1 MFKRV
6 KTSTLMSRRRNESVV
21 VKSNG
26 EFYAFCKKLDKLL
39 VNADMDV
46 TITLEDIG
54 IAEISILPMTSSD
67 DPLNFDLSIQDGGAS
82 LQLINCDN
90 GEDTWFSGIRDDGT
104 EKEVAN
110 EILAFVREVFVESR
124 RLKDRRS
131 RRRRN
136 ESIRCDMDDSF
147 YKLCSAVDR
156 EIQYGLLLDSRTTVN
171 HIGLAEIC
179 IYGDVY
185 NRDDVC
191 LKLDLDHDMKLTVFN
206 DDVSWEHEFY
216 DVHVKDIVG
225 IIKKTVEDAWGFKL
239 KV

>member
-1 MFKRV
+1 MFRRV
-6 KTSTLMSRRRNESVV
+6 KTRTLMSRRRNESVV

-26 EFYAFCKKLDKLL
+26 EFYAFCKKLDKIL

-46 TITLEDIG
+46 TITIEDIG
-54 IAEISILPMTSSD
+54 IAEISILPMTSSE

-90 GEDTWFSGIRDDGT
+90 GEDTWFDGIRDDGT
-104 EKEVAN
+104 EKKVAN

-131 RRRRN
+131 RRRN
-136 ESIRCDMDDSF
+136 ESIRCDMDDYF
-147 YKLCSAVDR
+147 YKLCRAVDR
-156 EIQYGLLLDSRTTVN
+156 EIQYGLRLDSRTTVN
-171 HIGLAEIC
+171 HMGLAEIC

-191 LKLDLDHDMKLTVFN
+191 LKLGIDHDMNLKVFN
-206 DDVSWEHEFY
+206 DDVSWEHAFH
-216 DVHVKDIVG
+216 DVQVKDIVG

>member
-1 MFKRV
+1 MFRRV
-6 KTSTLMSRRRNESVV
+6 KTSTLMSRRRNESVS

-46 TITLEDIG
+46 TITIEDIG
-54 IAEISILPMTSSD
+54 IAEISILPMTSSE

-90 GEDTWFSGIRDDGT
+90 GEDTWFDGIRDDGT
-104 EKEVAN
+104 EKKVAN

-131 RRRRN
+131 RRRN
-136 ESIRCDMDDSF
+136 ESIRCDMDDYF
-147 YKLCSAVDR
+147 YKLCRAVDR
-156 EIQYGLLLDSRTTVN
+156 EIQYGLRLDSRTTVN
-171 HIGLAEIC
+171 HMGLADIC

-191 LKLDLDHDMKLTVFN
+191 LKLDIDHDMNLTVFN
-206 DDVSWEHEFY
+206 DDVSWEHAFH
-216 DVHVKDIVG
+216 DVQVKDIVG
-225 IIKKTVEDAWGFKL
+225 IIKKTVDDAWGFKL
-239 KV
+239 KI

>member
-1 MFKRV
+1 MFRRV

-46 TITLEDIG
+46 TITIEDIG
-54 IAEISILPMTSSD
+54 IAEISILPMTSSE

-90 GEDTWFSGIRDDGT
+90 GEDTWFDGIRDDGT
-104 EKEVAN
+104 EKKVAN

-131 RRRRN
+131 RRRN
-136 ESIRCDMDDSF
+136 ESIRCDMDDYF
-147 YKLCSAVDR
+147 YKLCRAVDR
-156 EIQYGLLLDSRTTVN
+156 EIQYGLRLDSRTTVN
-171 HIGLAEIC
+171 HMGLAEIC

-191 LKLDLDHDMKLTVFN
+191 LKLDIDHDMNLTVFN
-206 DDVSWEHEFY
+206 DDVSWEHAFH
-216 DVHVKDIVG
+216 DVQVKDIVG

>member
-1 MFKRV
+1 MFRRV

-46 TITLEDIG
+46 TITIEDIG
-54 IAEISILPMTSSD
+54 IAEISILPMTSSE

-90 GEDTWFSGIRDDGT
+90 GEDTWFDGIRDDGT
-104 EKEVAN
+104 EKKVAN

-131 RRRRN
+131 RRRN
-136 ESIRCDMDDSF
+136 ESIRCDMDDYF
-147 YKLCSAVDR
+147 YKLCRAVDR
-156 EIQYGLLLDSRTTVN
+156 EIQYGLRLDSRTTVN
-171 HIGLAEIC
+171 HMGLADIC

-191 LKLDLDHDMKLTVFN
+191 LKLNIDHDMNLKVFN
-206 DDVSWEHEFY
+206 DDVSWEHAFH
-216 DVHVKDIVG
+216 DVQVKDIVG

>member
-6 KTSTLMSRRRNESVV
+6 KTRTLMSRRRNESVS

-39 VNADMDV
+39 VGADMDV
-46 TITLEDIG
+46 TITIEDIG
-54 IAEISILPMTSSD
+54 IAEISILPMTSSE

-90 GEDTWFSGIRDDGT
+90 GEDTWFGGIRDDGT
-104 EKEVAN
+104 EKKVAN

-124 RLKDRRS
+124 RPKHNRS
-131 RRRRN
+131 RRRN

-147 YKLCSAVDR
+147 YKLCSAIDR
-156 EIQYGLLLDSRTTVN
+156 QIQYGLLLDSRTTVN

-185 NRDDVC
+185 NRGDVC
-191 LKLDLDHDMKLTVFN
+191 LKLDLDKDMKLTVFN
-206 DDVSWEHEFY
+206 DDVLWEHEFY
-216 DVHVKDIVG
+216 NVQVKDIVG

>member
-1 MFKRV
+1 MFRRV
-6 KTSTLMSRRRNESVV
+6 RKSTLKSNRRNESVS

-46 TITLEDIG
+46 TITIEDIG
-54 IAEISILPMTSSD
+54 IAEISILPMTSSE

-90 GEDTWFSGIRDDGT
+90 GEDTWFDGIRDDGT
-104 EKEVAN
+104 EKKVAN

-131 RRRRN
+131 RRRN
-136 ESIRCDMDDSF
+136 ESIRCDMDDYF
-147 YKLCSAVDR
+147 YKLCRAVDR
-156 EIQYGLLLDSRTTVN
+156 EIQYGLRLDSRTTVN
-171 HIGLAEIC
+171 HMGLAEIC

-185 NRDDVC
+185 NRGDVC
-191 LKLDLDHDMKLTVFN
+191 LKLNIDHDMNLTVFN
-206 DDVSWEHEFY
+206 DDVSWEHAFH
-216 DVHVKDIVG
+216 DVQVKDIVG

>member
-1 MFKRV
+1 MFRRV
-6 KTSTLMSRRRNESVV
+6 KTSTLMSRRRNESVS

-46 TITLEDIG
+46 TITIEDIG
-54 IAEISILPMTSSD
+54 IAEISILPMTSSE

-90 GEDTWFSGIRDDGT
+90 GEDTWFDGIRDDGT
-104 EKEVAN
+104 EKKVAN

-131 RRRRN
+131 RRRN
-136 ESIRCDMDDSF
+136 ESIRCDMDDYF
-147 YKLCSAVDR
+147 YKLCRAVDR
-156 EIQYGLLLDSRTTVN
+156 EIQYGLRLDSRTTVN
-171 HIGLAEIC
+171 HMGLAEIC

-191 LKLDLDHDMKLTVFN
+191 LNLDIDHDMNLMVFN
-206 DDVSWEHEFY
+206 DDVSWEHAFH
-216 DVHVKDIVG
+216 DVQVKDIVG

>member
-1 MFKRV
+1 MFRRV

-46 TITLEDIG
+46 TITIEDIG
-54 IAEISILPMTSSD
+54 IAEISILPMTSND

-90 GEDTWFSGIRDDGT
+90 GEDTWFDGIRDDGT
-104 EKEVAN
+104 EKKVAN

-131 RRRRN
+131 RRRN
-136 ESIRCDMDDSF
+136 ESIRCDMDDYF
-147 YKLCSAVDR
+147 YKLCRAVDR
-156 EIQYGLLLDSRTTVN
+156 EIQYGLRLDSRTTVN
-171 HIGLAEIC
+171 HMGLAEIC

-191 LKLDLDHDMKLTVFN
+191 LKLNIDHDMNLTVFN
-206 DDVSWEHEFY
+206 DDVSWEHAFH
-216 DVHVKDIVG
+216 DVQVKDIVG
-225 IIKKTVEDAWGFKL
+225 ILKKTVEDAWGFKL

>member
-1 MFKRV
+1 MFRRV

-46 TITLEDIG
+46 TITIEDIG
-54 IAEISILPMTSSD
+54 IAEISILPMTSSE

-90 GEDTWFSGIRDDGT
+90 GEDTWFDGIRDDGT
-104 EKEVAN
+104 EKKVAN

-131 RRRRN
+131 RRRN
-136 ESIRCDMDDSF
+136 ESIRCDMDDYF
-147 YKLCSAVDR
+147 YKLCRAVDR
-156 EIQYGLLLDSRTTVN
+156 EIQYGLRLDSRTTVN
-171 HIGLAEIC
+171 HMGLAEIC

-191 LKLDLDHDMKLTVFN
+191 LKLGIDHDMNLKVFN
-206 DDVSWEHEFY
+206 DDVSWEHAFH
-216 DVHVKDIVG
+216 DVQVKGIVG

>member
-1 MFKRV
+1 MFRRV

-26 EFYAFCKKLDKLL
+26 ELYAFCKKLDKLL
-39 VNADMDV
+39 VGEDMDV

-54 IAEISILPMTSSD
+54 IAEISILPMTSND

-90 GEDTWFSGIRDDGT
+90 GEDTWFDGIRDDGT
-104 EKEVAN
+104 EKKVAN

-131 RRRRN
+131 RRRN
-136 ESIRCDMDDSF
+136 ESIRCDMDDYF
-147 YKLCSAVDR
+147 YKLCRAVDR
-156 EIQYGLLLDSRTTVN
+156 EIQYGLRLDSRTTVN
-171 HIGLAEIC
+171 HMGLAEIC
-179 IYGDVY
+179 IHGDVY

-191 LKLDLDHDMKLTVFN
+191 LKLNIDHDMNLTVFN
-206 DDVSWEHEFY
+206 DDVSWEHAFH
-216 DVHVKDIVG
+216 DVQVKDIVG

>member
-1 MFKRV
+1 MFRRV
-6 KTSTLMSRRRNESVV
+6 RKITLKSNRRNESVV

-46 TITLEDIG
+46 TITIEDIG
-54 IAEISILPMTSSD
+54 IAEISILPMTSND

-90 GEDTWFSGIRDDGT
+90 GEDTWFDGIRDDGT
-104 EKEVAN
+104 EKKVAN

-131 RRRRN
+131 RRRN
-136 ESIRCDMDDSF
+136 ESIRCDMDDYF
-147 YKLCSAVDR
+147 YKLCRAVDR
-156 EIQYGLLLDSRTTVN
+156 EIQYGLRLDSRTTVN
-171 HIGLAEIC
+171 HMGLAEIC

-191 LKLDLDHDMKLTVFN
+191 LKLDIDHDMNLTVFN
-206 DDVSWEHEFY
+206 DDVSWEHAFH
-216 DVHVKDIVG
+216 DVQVKDIVG

>member
-1 MFKRV
+1 MLRRV
-6 KTSTLMSRRRNESVV
+6 KTSTLMSRRRNESVS

-46 TITLEDIG
+46 TITIEDIG
-54 IAEISILPMTSSD
+54 IAEISILPMTSSE

-90 GEDTWFSGIRDDGT
+90 GEDTWFDGIRDDGT
-104 EKEVAN
+104 EKKVAN

-131 RRRRN
+131 RRRN
-136 ESIRCDMDDSF
+136 ESIRCDMDDYF
-147 YKLCSAVDR
+147 YKLCRAVDR
-156 EIQYGLLLDSRTTVN
+156 EIQYGLRLDSRTTVN
-171 HIGLAEIC
+171 HMGLADIC

-191 LKLDLDHDMKLTVFN
+191 LKLEIDHDMNLTVFN
-206 DDVSWEHEFY
+206 DDVSWEHAFY
-216 DVHVKDIVG
+216 DVQVKDIVG

>member
-1 MFKRV
+1 MFRRV
-6 KTSTLMSRRRNESVV
+6 KTSTLMSRRRNESVS

-39 VNADMDV
+39 VNEDMDV
-46 TITLEDIG
+46 TITIEDIG
-54 IAEISILPMTSSD
+54 IAEISILPMTSSE

-90 GEDTWFSGIRDDGT
+90 GEDTWFDGIRDDGT
-104 EKEVAN
+104 EKKVAN

-131 RRRRN
+131 RRRN
-136 ESIRCDMDDSF
+136 ESIRCDMDDYF
-147 YKLCSAVDR
+147 YKLCRAVDR
-156 EIQYGLLLDSRTTVN
+156 EIQYGLRLDSRATVN
-171 HIGLAEIC
+171 HMGLAEIC

-191 LKLDLDHDMKLTVFN
+191 LKLEIDHDMNLTVFN
-206 DDVSWEHEFY
+206 DDVSWEHAFH
-216 DVHVKDIVG
+216 DVQVKDIVG
-225 IIKKTVEDAWGFKL
+225 IIKKTVEDTWGFKL
-239 KV
+239 KA

>member
-1 MFKRV
+1 MFRRV
-6 KTSTLMSRRRNESVV
+6 RKITLKSNRRNESVV

-46 TITLEDIG
+46 TITIEDIG
-54 IAEISILPMTSSD
+54 IAEISILPMTSND

-90 GEDTWFSGIRDDGT
+90 GEDTWFDGIRDDGT
-104 EKEVAN
+104 EKKVAN

-131 RRRRN
+131 RRRN
-136 ESIRCDMDDSF
+136 ESIRCDMDDYF
-147 YKLCSAVDR
+147 YKLCRAVDR
-156 EIQYGLLLDSRTTVN
+156 EIQYGLRLDSRTTVN
-171 HIGLAEIC
+171 HMGLAEIC

-191 LKLDLDHDMKLTVFN
+191 LKLNIDHDMNLTVFN
-206 DDVSWEHEFY
+206 DDVSWEHAFH
-216 DVHVKDIVG
+216 DVQVKDIVG
-225 IIKKTVEDAWGFKL
+225 ILKKTVEDAWGFKL

>member
-1 MFKRV
+1 MFRRV
-6 KTSTLMSRRRNESVV
+6 KTRTLMSRRRNESVS

-26 EFYAFCKKLDKLL
+26 EFYAFCNKLDKIL

-46 TITLEDIG
+46 TITIEDIG
-54 IAEISILPMTSSD
+54 IAEISILPMTSSE
-67 DPLNFDLSIQDGGAS
+67 DPLDFDLSIQDGGAS

-90 GEDTWFSGIRDDGT
+90 GEDTWFDGIRDDGT
-104 EKEVAN
+104 EKKVAN

-131 RRRRN
+131 RRRN
-136 ESIRCDMDDSF
+136 ESIRCDMDDYF
-147 YKLCSAVDR
+147 YKLCRAVDR
-156 EIQYGLLLDSRTTVN
+156 EIQYGLRLDSRTTVN
-171 HIGLAEIC
+171 HMGLAEIC

-191 LKLDLDHDMKLTVFN
+191 LKLDIDHDMNLTVFN
-206 DDVSWEHEFY
+206 DDVSWEHAFH
-216 DVHVKDIVG
+216 DIQVKDIVG

>member
-1 MFKRV
+1 MFRRV
-6 KTSTLMSRRRNESVV
+6 KTSTLMSRRRNESVS

-26 EFYAFCKKLDKLL
+26 EFYAFCNKLDKLL

-46 TITLEDIG
+46 TITIEDIG
-54 IAEISILPMTSSD
+54 IAEISILPMTSSE
-67 DPLNFDLSIQDGGAS
+67 DPLDFDLSIQDGGAS

-90 GEDTWFSGIRDDGT
+90 GEDTWFDGIRDDGT
-104 EKEVAN
+104 EKKVAN

-131 RRRRN
+131 RRRN
-136 ESIRCDMDDSF
+136 ESIRCDMDDYF
-147 YKLCSAVDR
+147 YKLCRAVDR
-156 EIQYGLLLDSRTTVN
+156 EIQYGLRLDSRTTVN
-171 HIGLAEIC
+171 HMGLAEIC

-191 LKLDLDHDMKLTVFN
+191 LKLDIDHDMNLTVFN
-206 DDVSWEHEFY
+206 DDVSWEHAFH
-216 DVHVKDIVG
+216 DIQVKDIVG

>member
-1 MFKRV
+1 MFRRV
-6 KTSTLMSRRRNESVV
+6 RTSTLRSRRRNESVV

-26 EFYAFCKKLDKLL
+26 EFYAFCKKLDKIL
-39 VNADMDV
+39 VDADMDV

-90 GEDTWFSGIRDDGT
+90 GEDTWFDGIRDDGT
-104 EKEVAN
+104 EKKVAN

-124 RLKDRRS
+124 RLNDRRS
-131 RRRRN
+131 RRRN
-136 ESIRCDMDDSF
+136 ESIRCDQDDSF

-156 EIQYGLLLDSRTTVN
+156 EIQYGLRLDSRTTVN
-171 HIGLAEIC
+171 HIGLADIC

-191 LKLDLDHDMKLTVFN
+191 LKLDLDHDMNLTVFN
-206 DDVSWEHEFY
+206 DDVLWEHAFY
-216 DVHVKDIVG
+216 DVQVSDLIG
-225 IIKKTVEDAWGFKL
+225 IIKKTVEDAWGIKL

>member
-1 MFKRV
+1 MFRRV

-26 EFYAFCKKLDKLL
+26 EFYAFCKKLDKIL

-46 TITLEDIG
+46 TITIEDIG
-54 IAEISILPMTSSD
+54 IAEISILPMTSSE

-90 GEDTWFSGIRDDGT
+90 GEDTWFDGIRDDGT
-104 EKEVAN
+104 EKKVAN

-131 RRRRN
+131 RRRN
-136 ESIRCDMDDSF
+136 ESIRCDMDDYF
-147 YKLCSAVDR
+147 YKLCRAVDR
-156 EIQYGLLLDSRTTVN
+156 EIQYGLRLDSRTTVN
-171 HIGLAEIC
+171 HMGLADIC

-191 LKLDLDHDMKLTVFN
+191 LKLDLDHDMNLTVFN
-206 DDVSWEHEFY
+206 DDVSWEHAFY
-216 DVHVKDIVG
+216 DVQVKDIVG

>member
-1 MFKRV
+1 MIRRV
-6 KTSTLMSRRRNESVV
+6 KTSTLMSRRRNESVS

-46 TITLEDIG
+46 TITIEDIG
-54 IAEISILPMTSSD
+54 IAEISILPMTSSE

-90 GEDTWFSGIRDDGT
+90 GEDTWFDGIRDDGT
-104 EKEVAN
+104 EKKVAN

-131 RRRRN
+131 RRRN
-136 ESIRCDMDDSF
+136 ESIRCDMDDYF
-147 YKLCSAVDR
+147 YKLCRAVDR
-156 EIQYGLLLDSRTTVN
+156 EIQYGLRLDSRTTVN
-171 HIGLAEIC
+171 HMGLADIC

-191 LKLDLDHDMKLTVFN
+191 LKLEIDHDMNLTVFN
-206 DDVSWEHEFY
+206 DDVSWEHAFY
-216 DVHVKDIVG
+216 DVQVKDIVG

>member
-1 MFKRV
+1 MFRRV

-46 TITLEDIG
+46 TITIEDIG
-54 IAEISILPMTSSD
+54 IAEISILPMTSSE

-90 GEDTWFSGIRDDGT
+90 GEDTWFDSIRDDGT
-104 EKEVAN
+104 EKKVAN

-131 RRRRN
+131 RRRN
-136 ESIRCDMDDSF
+136 ESIRCDMDDYF
-147 YKLCSAVDR
+147 YKLCRAVDR
-156 EIQYGLLLDSRTTVN
+156 EIQYGLRLDSRTTVN
-171 HIGLAEIC
+171 HMGLAEIC

-191 LKLDLDHDMKLTVFN
+191 LKLDIDHDMNLTVFN
-206 DDVSWEHEFY
+206 DDVSWEHAFH
-216 DVHVKDIVG
+216 DVQVKDIVG

>member
-1 MFKRV
+1 MLRRV
-6 KTSTLMSRRRNESVV
+6 RKSTLKSNRRNESVV

-54 IAEISILPMTSSD
+54 IAEISILPMTSND

-90 GEDTWFSGIRDDGT
+90 GEDIWFDGIRDDGT
-104 EKEVAN
+104 EKKVAN
-110 EILAFVREVFVESR
+110 EILAFVREIFSESR

-131 RRRRN
+131 RRRN
-136 ESIRCDMDDSF
+136 ESIRCDMDDYF
-147 YKLCSAVDR
+147 YKLCRAVDR
-156 EIQYGLLLDSRTTVN
+156 EIQYGLRLDSRTTVN
-171 HIGLAEIC
+171 HMGLAEIC

-185 NRDDVC
+185 NRGDVC
-191 LKLDLDHDMKLTVFN
+191 LKLNIDHDMNLKVFN
-206 DDVSWEHEFY
+206 DAVSWEHAFH
-216 DVHVKDIVG
+216 DVQVKDIVG

>member
-1 MFKRV
+1 
-6 KTSTLMSRRRNESVV
+6 MSRRRNESVS

-46 TITLEDIG
+46 TITIEDIG
-54 IAEISILPMTSSD
+54 IAEISILPMTSSE

-90 GEDTWFSGIRDDGT
+90 GEDTWFDGIRDDGT
-104 EKEVAN
+104 EKKVAN

-131 RRRRN
+131 RRRN
-136 ESIRCDMDDSF
+136 ESIRCDMDDYF
-147 YKLCSAVDR
+147 YKLCRAVDR
-156 EIQYGLLLDSRTTVN
+156 EIQYGLRLDSRTTVN
-171 HIGLAEIC
+171 HMGLAEIC

-191 LKLDLDHDMKLTVFN
+191 LNLDIDHDMNLMVFN
-206 DDVSWEHEFY
+206 DDVSWEHAFH
-216 DVHVKDIVG
+216 DVQVKDIVG

>member
-1 MFKRV
+1 MFRRL

-54 IAEISILPMTSSD
+54 IAEISILPMTSND

-90 GEDTWFSGIRDDGT
+90 SEDTWFDGIRDDGT
-104 EKEVAN
+104 EKKVAN
-110 EILAFVREVFVESR
+110 EILAFVREVFVESK

-131 RRRRN
+131 RRRN
-136 ESIRCDMDDSF
+136 ESIRCDMDDYF
-147 YKLCSAVDR
+147 YKLCRAVDR
-156 EIQYGLLLDSRTTVN
+156 EIQYGLRLDSRTTVN
-171 HIGLAEIC
+171 HMGLADIC

-191 LKLDLDHDMKLTVFN
+191 LKLDIDHDMNLKVFN
-206 DDVSWEHEFY
+206 DDVSWEHAFH
-216 DVHVKDIVG
+216 DVQVKDIVG

>member
-1 MFKRV
+1 MFRRV

-46 TITLEDIG
+46 TITIEDIG
-54 IAEISILPMTSSD
+54 IAEISILPMTSND

-90 GEDTWFSGIRDDGT
+90 GEDTWFDGIRDDGT
-104 EKEVAN
+104 EKKVAN

-131 RRRRN
+131 RRRN
-136 ESIRCDMDDSF
+136 ESIRCDMDDYF
-147 YKLCSAVDR
+147 YKLCRAVDR
-156 EIQYGLLLDSRTTVN
+156 EIQYGLRLDSRTTVN
-171 HIGLAEIC
+171 HMGLAEIC

-191 LKLDLDHDMKLTVFN
+191 LKLNIDHDMNLKVFN
-206 DDVSWEHEFY
+206 DDVSWEHAFH
-216 DVHVKDIVG
+216 DVQVKDIVG
-225 IIKKTVEDAWGFKL
+225 ILKKTVEDAWGFKL

>member
-1 MFKRV
+1 MFRRV
-6 KTSTLMSRRRNESVV
+6 TTSTLMSRRRNESVV

-54 IAEISILPMTSSD
+54 IAEISILPMTSND

-90 GEDTWFSGIRDDGT
+90 GDDTWFDGIRDDGT
-104 EKEVAN
+104 EKKVAN

-131 RRRRN
+131 RRRN
-136 ESIRCDMDDSF
+136 ESIRCDMDDYF
-147 YKLCSAVDR
+147 YKLCRAVDR
-156 EIQYGLLLDSRTTVN
+156 EIQYGLRLDSRTTVN
-171 HIGLAEIC
+171 HMGLADIC

-191 LKLDLDHDMKLTVFN
+191 LKLDIDHDMNLKVFN
-206 DDVSWEHEFY
+206 DDVSWEHAFH
-216 DVHVKDIVG
+216 DVQVKDIVG

>member
-1 MFKRV
+1 MFKRAR
-6 KTSTLMSRRRNESVV
+6 TSTLMSRRRNESVS

-39 VNADMDV
+39 VGADMDV

-54 IAEISILPMTSSD
+54 IAEISILPMTSSE

-90 GEDTWFSGIRDDGT
+90 GEDTWFDGIRDDGT
-104 EKEVAN
+104 EKKVAN

-124 RLKDRRS
+124 RPKHNRN
-131 RRRRN
+131 RRRN

-147 YKLCSAVDR
+147 YKLCRAVDR

-185 NRDDVC
+185 NRGDVC
-191 LKLDLDHDMKLTVFN
+191 LKLDIDHDMNLTVFN
-206 DDVSWEHEFY
+206 DDVSWEHAFY
-216 DVHVKDIVG
+216 DVQVKDIVG

>member
-1 MFKRV
+1 MFRRLRK
-6 KTSTLMSRRRNESVV
+6 STLKSNRRNESVV

-90 GEDTWFSGIRDDGT
+90 GEDTWFDGIRDDGT
-104 EKEVAN
+104 EKKVAN
-110 EILAFVREVFVESR
+110 EILDFVREVFVESR

-131 RRRRN
+131 RRRN
-136 ESIRCDMDDSF
+136 ESIRCDMDDYF
-147 YKLCSAVDR
+147 YKLCRAVDR
-156 EIQYGLLLDSRTTVN
+156 EIQYGLRLDSRTTVN
-171 HIGLAEIC
+171 HMGLADIC
-179 IYGDVY
+179 IHGDVY

-191 LKLDLDHDMKLTVFN
+191 LKLNIDHDMNLTVFN
-206 DDVSWEHEFY
+206 DDVSWEHAFH
-216 DVHVKDIVG
+216 DVQVKDIVG

>member
-1 MFKRV
+1 MFRRV
-6 KTSTLMSRRRNESVV
+6 RKSTLKSNRRNESVV

-39 VNADMDV
+39 VSADMDV
-46 TITLEDIG
+46 TITIEDIG
-54 IAEISILPMTSSD
+54 IAEISILPMTSSE

-90 GEDTWFSGIRDDGT
+90 GEDTWFDGIRDDGT
-104 EKEVAN
+104 EKKVAN

-131 RRRRN
+131 RRRN
-136 ESIRCDMDDSF
+136 ESIRCDMDDYF
-147 YKLCSAVDR
+147 YKLCRAVDR
-156 EIQYGLLLDSRTTVN
+156 EIQYGLRLDSRTTVN
-171 HIGLAEIC
+171 HMGFAEIC

-191 LKLDLDHDMKLTVFN
+191 LKLDIDHDMNLTVFN
-206 DDVSWEHEFY
+206 DDVSWEHAFH
-216 DVHVKDIVG
+216 DIQVKDIVG
-225 IIKKTVEDAWGFKL
+225 IIKKTVEDAWGFRL

>member
-1 MFKRV
+1 MFRRV
-6 KTSTLMSRRRNESVV
+6 RKSTLKSNRRNESVV

-46 TITLEDIG
+46 TITIEDIG
-54 IAEISILPMTSSD
+54 IAEISILPMTSSE

-90 GEDTWFSGIRDDGT
+90 GEDTWFDGIRDDGT
-104 EKEVAN
+104 EKKVAN

-131 RRRRN
+131 RRRN
-136 ESIRCDMDDSF
+136 ESIRCDMDDYF
-147 YKLCSAVDR
+147 YKLCRAVDR
-156 EIQYGLLLDSRTTVN
+156 EIQYGLRLDSRTTVN
-171 HIGLAEIC
+171 HTGLAEIC

-191 LKLDLDHDMKLTVFN
+191 LKLDIDHDMNLTVFN
-206 DDVSWEHEFY
+206 DDVSWEHAFY
-216 DVHVKDIVG
+216 DVQVKDIVG

>member
-1 MFKRV
+1 MFRRV
-6 KTSTLMSRRRNESVV
+6 KTSTLMSRRRNESVS

-46 TITLEDIG
+46 TITIEDIG
-54 IAEISILPMTSSD
+54 IAEISILPMTSSE

-90 GEDTWFSGIRDDGT
+90 GEDTWFDGIRDDGT
-104 EKEVAN
+104 EKKVAN

-131 RRRRN
+131 RRRN
-136 ESIRCDMDDSF
+136 ESIRCDMDDYF
-147 YKLCSAVDR
+147 YKLCRAVDR
-156 EIQYGLLLDSRTTVN
+156 EIQYGLRLDSRTTVN
-171 HIGLAEIC
+171 HMGLAEIC

-191 LKLDLDHDMKLTVFN
+191 LKLDIDHDMNLKVFN
-206 DDVSWEHEFY
+206 DDVSWEHAFH
-216 DVHVKDIVG
+216 DVQVKDIVG

>member
-1 MFKRV
+1 MFRRV
-6 KTSTLMSRRRNESVV
+6 KTSTLMSRRRNESVS

-46 TITLEDIG
+46 TITIEDIG
-54 IAEISILPMTSSD
+54 IAEISILPMTSSE

-90 GEDTWFSGIRDDGT
+90 GEDTWFDGIRDDGT
-104 EKEVAN
+104 EKKVAN

-131 RRRRN
+131 RRRN
-136 ESIRCDMDDSF
+136 ESIRCDMDDYF
-147 YKLCSAVDR
+147 YKLCRAVDR
-156 EIQYGLLLDSRTTVN
+156 EIQYGLRLDSRTTVN
-171 HIGLAEIC
+171 HMGLADIC

-191 LKLDLDHDMKLTVFN
+191 LKLDIDHDMNLTVFN
-206 DDVSWEHEFY
+206 DDVSWEHAFH
-216 DVHVKDIVG
+216 DVQVKDIVG

-239 KV
+239 KI

>member
-1 MFKRV
+1 MFRRV

-26 EFYAFCKKLDKLL
+26 EFYAFCKKLDKIL

-46 TITLEDIG
+46 TITIEDIG
-54 IAEISILPMTSSD
+54 IAEISILPMTSSE

-90 GEDTWFSGIRDDGT
+90 GEDTWFDGIRDDGT
-104 EKEVAN
+104 EKKVAN

-131 RRRRN
+131 RRRN
-136 ESIRCDMDDSF
+136 ESIRCDMDDYF
-147 YKLCSAVDR
+147 YKLCRAVDR
-156 EIQYGLLLDSRTTVN
+156 EIQYGLRLDSRTTVN
-171 HIGLAEIC
+171 HMGLAEIC

-191 LKLDLDHDMKLTVFN
+191 LKLDLDHDMNLTVFN
-206 DDVSWEHEFY
+206 DDVSWEHAFY
-216 DVHVKDIVG
+216 DVQVKDIVG

>member
-1 MFKRV
+1 MFRRV
-6 KTSTLMSRRRNESVV
+6 RKITLKSNRRNESVV

-46 TITLEDIG
+46 TITIEDIG
-54 IAEISILPMTSSD
+54 IAEISILPMTSND

-90 GEDTWFSGIRDDGT
+90 GEDTWFDGIRDDGT
-104 EKEVAN
+104 EKKVAN

-131 RRRRN
+131 RRRN
-136 ESIRCDMDDSF
+136 ESIRCDMDDYF
-147 YKLCSAVDR
+147 YKLCRAVDR
-156 EIQYGLLLDSRTTVN
+156 EIQYGLRLDSRTTVN
-171 HIGLAEIC
+171 HMGLAEIC

-191 LKLDLDHDMKLTVFN
+191 LKLEIDHDMNLTVFN
-206 DDVSWEHEFY
+206 DDVSWEHAFH
-216 DVHVKDIVG
+216 DVQVKDIVG